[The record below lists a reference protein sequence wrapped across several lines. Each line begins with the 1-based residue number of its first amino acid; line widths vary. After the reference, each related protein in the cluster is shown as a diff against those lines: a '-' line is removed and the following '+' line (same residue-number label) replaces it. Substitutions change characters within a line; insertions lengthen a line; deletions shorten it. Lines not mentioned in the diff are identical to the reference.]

1 MQVALIG
8 QANVV
13 TLPMVAK
20 ASGNPITTGTVNFYL
35 LAKNGTNANKWY
47 RGSDASWQVAEAVAG
62 AATHRADGH
71 WYLSLPSAVWTRNVR
86 YRLYAKEEGNLHI
99 PVGEDIIGELGQAG
113 AGSTASIYTVLD
125 GDANPI
131 DGASVWVSTD
141 VAGSNVVASGVT
153 NALGKVTFYLDAG
166 TYYIWSQKA
175 GYDFTNPDIEVVP

>member
-99 PVGEDIIGELGQAG
+99 PVGEDIIGE
-113 AGSTASIYTVLD
+113 Y
-125 GDANPI
+125 
-131 DGASVWVSTD
+131 
-141 VAGSNVVASGVT
+141 VVASGVT